1 MAMVALAIIVFAS
14 TNIDD
19 LFVLLGFFADPKFR
33 PWEVA
38 LGQYAGI
45 ATLFAVSMMGSLLR
59 LVISREY
66 VGLFGLVAIALGV
79 KKIFDLYSARDHQGR
94 RPERPNGSGSGARA
108 ATVALVTVANGSD
121 NIGVYAPTFAVHTR
135 SAIAVFALVFLVMT
149 GLWCLIANGLVHH
162 PTLGAPIRR
171 YGRVV
176 MPFVLIG
183 IGTLIMFEAGSFD
196 LLLRIRH

>member
-1 MAMVALAIIVFAS
+1 MALVALAILVFAS

-38 LGQYAGI
+38 LGQYIGI
-45 ATLFAVSMMGSLLR
+45 AALFAVSLMGSLLT
-59 LVISREY
+59 LAISREY

-79 KKIFDLYSARDHQGR
+79 KKLSDLYSDRDQPGN
-94 RPERPNGSGSGARA
+94 RPERREGSGGRARA

-121 NIGVYAPTFAVHTR
+121 NIGVYAPTFAVHTG

-149 GLWCLIANGLVHH
+149 GLWCLFANGLVNQ

-171 YGRVV
+171 YGHVV